1 MRIISGSLKGRT
13 INNYNIIGTRPTMDR
28 VKESVFATIYSK
40 IEDSVVLDLFCGS
53 GSLGIEAISNG
64 SKYCYFNDSNK
75 IVINKLKVILKEF
88 KIEDKCYSTILDY
101 NLALKYYKDNNIKF
115 DIVFLDPP
123 YKDLIIEDILNT
135 LDNYK
140 LLNKDS
146 LVICE
151 YSSSINNENNNY
163 ELIKNKSY
171 GDKYINIY
179 KYK

>member
-40 IEDSVVLDLFCGS
+40 IEDSIVLDLFCGS

-75 IVINKLKVILKEF
+75 IVINKLKTILKEF
-88 KIEDKCYSTILDY
+88 KIEDKCYYTILDY

-163 ELIKNKSY
+163 ELIKNKRY

>member
-40 IEDSVVLDLFCGS
+40 IEDSIVLDLFCGS

>member
-88 KIEDKCYSTILDY
+88 KIEDQCYSTILDY

>member
-1 MRIISGSLKGRT
+1 MRIISGSLKGRN

-40 IEDSVVLDLFCGS
+40 IEDSIVLDLFCGS

-163 ELIKNKSY
+163 ELIKNKRY

>member
-40 IEDSVVLDLFCGS
+40 IEDSIVLDLFCGS

-75 IVINKLKVILKEF
+75 IVINKLKAIIKEF

>member
-1 MRIISGSLKGRT
+1 MRIISGSLKGRN

-40 IEDSVVLDLFCGS
+40 IEDSIVLDLFCGS

>member
-40 IEDSVVLDLFCGS
+40 IEDSVVLDLSCGS

>member
-40 IEDSVVLDLFCGS
+40 IEDSIVLDLFCGS

-75 IVINKLKVILKEF
+75 IVINKLKTILKEF

>member
-40 IEDSVVLDLFCGS
+40 IEDSIVLDLFCGS

-163 ELIKNKSY
+163 ELIKNKRY